1 MKVKTI
7 IALSLITGSL
17 FFSSC
22 GSYKASRDAILKI
35 EKGMSKREITNLLGN
50 PDFRRFDHEYEQ
62 WEFIKVDPLYGT
74 RTVIL
79 VDFLDD
85 KVTNMDSF
93 NGDNAAPVP
102 PIAVYP
108 PNDIEYDRPLPPHNN
123 HVRPGRVISDGDFQQ
138 LYNKVKSKPFKD
150 DQLELLSIG
159 VGNRYF
165 SCKQCIRL
173 MSIYTFDDD
182 KLKVLDI
189 VAPRIA
195 DAENYEDIVRSLS
208 FLSSQDKVRKMFSGS
223 R

>member
-1 MKVKTI
+1 MKVRTI
-7 IALSLITGSL
+7 VALSLITGSL

-62 WEFIKVDPLYGT
+62 WEFIKTDPLYGT
-74 RTVIL
+74 TIII
-79 VDFLDD
+79 VDFLDER
-85 KVTNMDSF
+85 VSNMDSF
-93 NGDNAAPVP
+93 NGDNVAQTPP

-108 PNDIEYDRPLPPHNN
+108 PNDIEYERPLPPHNN
-123 HVRPGRVISDGDFQQ
+123 HIRPGRVISDSDFLQ

-165 SCKQCIRL
+165 TCQQCIGL

-182 KLKVLDI
+182 KLKVLDM
-189 VAPRIA
+189 VAPRIV
-195 DAENYEDIVRSLS
+195 DRENYEDIVRALS
-208 FLSSQDKVRKMFSGS
+208 FLSSQDKVRKMFSSS

>member
-1 MKVKTI
+1 MKVKPV
-7 IALSLITGSL
+7 IALSLLIGAF

-22 GSYKASRDAILKI
+22 GTYKTTRDAIFKI

-62 WEFIKVDPLYGT
+62 WEFVKVDPLNGN

-79 VDFLDD
+79 VDFLEDR
-85 KVTNMDSF
+85 VINMDSF
-93 NGDNAAPVP
+93 DSDKTSQPSAPPV
-102 PIAVYP
+102 AVYP
-108 PNDIEYDRPLPPHNN
+108 PHNN
-123 HVRPGRVISDGDFQQ
+123 QGHRPGRVISDSDFQQ
-138 LYNKVKSKPFKD
+138 LYNRVKSKPFKD

-165 SCKQCIRL
+165 SCRQCIRL

-189 VAPRIA
+189 VAPQIA
-195 DAENYEDIVRSLS
+195 DRENYEEVVESLD
-208 FLSSQDKVRKMFSGS
+208 FLSSRDKARKMFAGL
-223 R
+223 RRQ